1 MNECFTISVCLL
13 KIRAINPKILTA
25 VFIEHQLLVFSL
37 KKHEV
42 SGPVTPANS
51 LNYL

>member
-13 KIRAINPKILTA
+13 KIRAINPKILA
-25 VFIEHQLLVFSL
+25 VVFIELLVFSL

-42 SGPVTPANS
+42 SGSVTPANS
-51 LNYL
+51 LIYL